1 MDLKKMQQNTVDKMN
16 KEIETYT
23 FLSIK
28 IKDLLEELTIIRD
41 GFTAFDNAR
50 ELKYT
55 VNSKMND
62 ILLEE
67 LIATDS
73 DMQEFKD
80 FIKNEFSK
88 RDGGMND

>member
-16 KEIETYT
+16 KEIDDYT
-23 FLSIK
+23 FLSVR
-28 IKDLLEELTIIRD
+28 IKDLLEELISIRD
-41 GFTAFDNAR
+41 GFVSFDNAR

-73 DMQEFKD
+73 DMEEFKD

-88 RDGGMND
+88 RDGEMND